1 MGFIES
7 SDTLRFSSNKLLI
20 ELCGQLD
27 RNLSKIESWT
37 GVQIVRR
44 GNALSIYGAKD
55 NCDLTRKLI
64 SDLYSDLERGKTLD
78 ERELDIYFQQ
88 VEDEKGKQLEISLK
102 YFDGKPVIKEISRVS
117 KPGMRVYSSVKAM
130 PTYKNNM
137 GITILST
144 SKGVMTNFAAQNANL
159 GGEILCRVY

>member
-1 MGFIES
+1 MTMT
-7 SDTLRFSSNKLLI
+7 DP
-20 ELCGQLD
+20 
-27 RNLSKIESWT
+27 
-37 GVQIVRR
+37 
-44 GNALSIYGAKD
+44 
-55 NCDLTRKLI
+55 I
-64 SDLYSDLERGKTLD
+64 SDLLTRIRNGQMVKKPKIACPSSNLKVAILKVLQDEGYIRGF
-78 ERELDIYFQQ
+78 DIS
-88 VEDEKGKQLEISLK
+88 ENEKGKQLEISLK

-117 KPGMRVYSSVKAM
+117 KPGMRVYSSVKTM